1 MAYYTVKKGDTLS
14 EIARQNGTTYQ
25 EIAKQNNISNPNL
38 IYPGQQLKIGNDDNA
53 AATAPETPAVSQP
66 DAPKAEQNTYTPSET
81 VMQAEALLQQQN
93 EQKPGDYKSTW
104 EGQLKD
110 TIAQILNREKFS
122 YDVNE
127 DPLYQQLR
135 EQYIQQGSLAMMDT
149 MGQAAALTGGHGN
162 SYALSAGQQ
171 AYQAYLQGLNERVPE
186 LYGMALDK
194 YTQEGQAL
202 YDQASLLSGMEEQE
216 YGRYMD
222 RLSNYYTE
230 LGLARDEARYQ
241 AELDYGKYRDSLE
254 DARYDTQ
261 YKDSQRNEAYN
272 KLTSLISLGYKP
284 TDAELAAAG
293 LTRAQADAIASG
305 VSSGSSGG
313 SNARYTRD
321 VTEEETPE
329 PFVWDPND
337 ISLDIWTGVFRAST
351 LDELSTYLDGLI
363 GKGEISEEQALKM
376 MARWEDDKL
385 HAEALDGFY
394 A

>member
-53 AATAPETPAVSQP
+53 AATAPETPAAPQP
-66 DAPKAEQNTYTPSET
+66 DAPKVEQNTYTPSET
-81 VMQAEALLQQQN
+81 VMQAEALLQQQI

-149 MGQAAALTGGHGN
+149 MGQAAAMTGGYGN
-162 SYALSAGQQ
+162 SYAQSAGQQ

-222 RLSNYYTE
+222 RLNKYYTE

-241 AELDYGKYRDSLE
+241 AELDYGKYRDSLD

-284 TDAELAAAG
+284 TFNELVAAG
-293 LTRAQADAIASG
+293 MNREQANAIAAS
-305 VSSGSSGG
+305 VKSGG
-313 SNARYTRD
+313 SGGPGYID
-321 VTEEETPE
+321 SVED
-329 PFVWDPND
+329 FVWDPND
-337 ISLDIWTGVFRAST
+337 ISLDIWRGVFGSAT
-351 LDELSTYLDGLI
+351 LDELSTYLEDLI
-363 GKGEISEEQALKM
+363 DEGRISEQQAFKM